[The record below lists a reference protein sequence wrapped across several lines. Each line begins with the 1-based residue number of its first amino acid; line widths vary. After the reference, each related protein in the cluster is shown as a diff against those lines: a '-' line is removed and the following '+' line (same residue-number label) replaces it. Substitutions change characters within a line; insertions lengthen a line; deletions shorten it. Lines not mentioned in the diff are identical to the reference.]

1 MRFIA
6 VLIII
11 SNIFLGCTKPIDS
24 SNAHDFVEGIL
35 QYAIA
40 NKENNTIELP
50 NLYDSLSVGIPE
62 KSTLILAEKLRNKG
76 FVEIESGSGNYPPR
90 GPRIVTK
97 IFLKD
102 SCVCQVSKIYY
113 STVEENV
120 YEIAER
126 ISCMEQ
132 SEYLKQK

>member
-1 MRFIA
+1 MRFI
-6 VLIII
+6 IPFICTI
-11 SNIFLGCTKPIDS
+11 CIFLACTKPIDT
-24 SNAHDFVEGIL
+24 SNAHDFVEGIVA
-35 QYAIA
+35 YAIT
-40 NKENNTIELP
+40 NKENNIIELP

-62 KSTLILAEKLRNKG
+62 KSTLVLAERLRKKG
-76 FVEIESGSGNYPPR
+76 FVEIGSGSGNYPPR
-90 GPRIVTK
+90 GPQIVTK

-120 YEIAER
+120 FEMAER
-126 ISCMEQ
+126 ISCMKQ